1 MFILLEGHNPLVYL
15 SLAFFERFHTSFH
28 FSLVISSWT
37 FSQGTSPYAQNTQF
51 QP

>member
-1 MFILLEGHNPLVYL
+1 MFILFEGRNPLVYL
-15 SLAFFERFHTSFH
+15 SLAFFERFHSSFH
-28 FSLVISSWT
+28 FFSAISSWT